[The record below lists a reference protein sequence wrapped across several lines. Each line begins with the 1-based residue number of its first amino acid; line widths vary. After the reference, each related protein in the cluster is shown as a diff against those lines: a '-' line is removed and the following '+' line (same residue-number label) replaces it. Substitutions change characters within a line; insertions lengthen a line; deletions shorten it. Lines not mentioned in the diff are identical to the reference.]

1 MLDLRLNLRGIVAT
15 EMKLL
20 QNLAVFLLFKRPKRF
35 IFTVTQ
41 FLCRVE

>member
-1 MLDLRLNLRGIVAT
+1 MLDLGLNLRDIVAT
-15 EMKLL
+15 EMKLW
-20 QNLAVFLLFKRPKRF
+20 QNLGGFLLFKRPKRF